1 MDHMLIRRE
10 ILMREGNKVIRED
23 SKENEE
29 MDSTLSYI
37 NPFSNSEDLCN
48 QVLQLAKNVSRFE
61 QTPEEP
67 VENGYL
73 KKAKKKKLTKKK
85 FCSKFVDYKLM
96 IECHNDCICPC

>member
-1 MDHMLIRRE
+1 
-10 ILMREGNKVIRED
+10 MREGNKVIRED

-73 KKAKKKKLTKKK
+73 KKAKKNQHSVEKGSFSKASLEKEGMSRWKKQK
-85 FCSKFVDYKLM
+85 M
-96 IECHNDCICPC
+96 EP